1 MRKMKLSLGKKLPLV
16 FQTEA
21 AECGLACLAMI
32 AGYHGAQI
40 DLPALRQRF
49 SVSLRGATL
58 SHIIRFAG
66 ALDLTGRPL
75 RVELEDLA
83 YLKTPCILHWKMDH
97 FVVLRKVTRKYI
109 FIHDPATGPAPHQLR
124 RSKPLFHRRCLGTH
138 AHKQLCRTRRTPP
151 ASSA

>member
-1 MRKMKLSLGKKLPLV
+1 MV

-32 AGYHGAQI
+32 AGYHGLRV
-40 DLPALRQRF
+40 DLPALRHRF

-58 SHIIRFAG
+58 NHIIKFAA

-83 YLKTPCILHWKMDH
+83 YLKAKKK
-97 FVVLRKVTRKYI
+97 VKSKKSERK
-109 FIHDPATGPAPHQLR
+109 
-124 RSKPLFHRRCLGTH
+124 
-138 AHKQLCRTRRTPP
+138 
-151 ASSA
+151 